1 MGRNAALMC
10 QAVAKATGYVAEIG
24 MDLDVEGAVS
34 MPHIGDFV
42 NAYRKQAP
50 YGSPF
55 PLMMWYVL
63 CVDNCVAFA
72 VVVVVVSWRLVL
84 RVVLAVCLPLMFC
97 WTQRAVWPRGPNQRR
112 TFQGAYPPEVWAGR
126 ERDPVRQLLGREH
139 AGVLHRYEQ
148 VLAGPG
154 ARLHP

>member
-63 CVDNCVAFA
+63 CV
-72 VVVVVVSWRLVL
+72 
-84 RVVLAVCLPLMFC
+84 VC
-97 WTQRAVWPRGPNQRR
+97 
-112 TFQGAYPPEVWAGR
+112 
-126 ERDPVRQLLGREH
+126 RQLRRVCGGCGRGERS
-139 AGVLHRYEQ
+139 AGI
-148 VLAGPG
+148 G
-154 ARLHP
+154 